1 MSSAEGLPLQRVPK
15 HVAIIMDGNGRW
27 AKAQGLSRIEGH
39 KQGAKRVRDVIE
51 WAKDAGV
58 KQVSLF
64 AFSTENW
71 KRPKLEVTALM
82 TLMATLLPLEVP
94 KMQEK
99 NARLLTLGDIS
110 KLPWLARRALQ
121 KACKATESNTGID
134 VILCLNYGGHQ
145 EIIDGMRHFFQSFD
159 DQKDLAKALADL
171 TPERFTEYLQRD
183 EILPVDL
190 LIRTGGE
197 KRISNFHLWDAA
209 YAELYFSD
217 TNWPAYSQQDLMT
230 AIEDYASRER
240 RFGKTSEQVQNQHP
254 ESDHDT
260 KDETK

>member
-1 MSSAEGLPLQRVPK
+1 MSSVEGLPLQRVPQ

-27 AKAQGLSRIEGH
+27 AKAQGLSRVEGH

-51 WAKDAGV
+51 WASDAGI

-71 KRPKLEVTALM
+71 NRPKFEVTALM

-99 NARLLTLGDIS
+99 NARLLTLGDTS
-110 KLPWLARRALQ
+110 KLPWIARKALQ
-121 KACKATESNTGID
+121 KACDATAKNTSID
-134 VILCLNYGGHQ
+134 VILCLNYGGQQ
-145 EIIDGMRHFFQSFD
+145 EILDAVCHFCESWD
-159 DQKDLAKALADL
+159 NESDKEKALKALNTD
-171 TPERFTEYLQRD
+171 TFRTFMQR
-183 EILPVDL
+183 EHILPVDL

-217 TNWPAYSQQDLMT
+217 TNWPAYTEKDLSL
-230 AIEDYASRER
+230 ALQDYASRER
-240 RFGKTSEQVQNQHP
+240 RFGKISEQLQSN
-254 ESDHDT
+254 ESH
-260 KDETK
+260 E

>member
-1 MSSAEGLPLQRVPK
+1 MSSAEGVPMRRIPK

-27 AKAQGLSRIEGH
+27 AKAQGLPRLEGH
-39 KQGAKRVRDVIE
+39 KQGAKRVRDVIQ
-51 WAKDAGV
+51 WALDAGV

-71 KRPKLEVTALM
+71 KRPKLEVAALM

-99 NARLLTLGDIS
+99 GARLLTLGDTS
-110 KLPWLARRALQ
+110 KLPWLARKSLE
-121 KACKATESNTGID
+121 KACQATANNKTID
-134 VILCLNYGGHQ
+134 VILCLNYGGQQ
-145 EIIDGMRHFFQSFD
+145 EIVEAVRKFCLSWDNESD
-159 DQKDLAKALADL
+159 KAKALAALD
-171 TPERFTEYLQRD
+171 PETLYSFMGRD

-217 TNWPAYSQQDLMT
+217 TNWPAYSKEDLV
-230 AIEDYASRER
+230 AALDDFASRER
-240 RFGKTSEQVQNQHP
+240 RFGKTSEQVQ
-254 ESDHDT
+254 SGDDA
-260 KDETK
+260 